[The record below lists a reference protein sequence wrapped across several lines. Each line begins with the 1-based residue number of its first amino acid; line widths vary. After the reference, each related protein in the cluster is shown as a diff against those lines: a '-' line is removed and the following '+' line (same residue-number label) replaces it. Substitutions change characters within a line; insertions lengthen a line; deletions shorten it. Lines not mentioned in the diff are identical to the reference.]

1 MLNYYEI
8 IKETEKEMHKLDACV
23 KAVDLLGSA
32 GYYQKEVWYSLMDE
46 ISDLKISIE
55 MVFEVIHS
63 DMVLRHLLNDET
75 EKFHWTIETNV
86 SSWTLQNE
94 YSIEL
99 IGAIAEV
106 FNGESEFSADY
117 DYISSSKWISIETR

>member
-1 MLNYYEI
+1 MLNYYET
-8 IKETEKEMHKLDACV
+8 IKTMEKEMHKLDACV
-23 KAVDLLGSA
+23 KAVDLLESV
-32 GYYQKEVWYSLMDE
+32 GYYQKEVWYSLMNE

-55 MVFEVIHS
+55 MVFETIHS

-106 FNGESEFSADY
+106 FNGEPEFSADY
-117 DYISSSKWISIETR
+117 DYVSSKWISIETR